1 MTVREICPKDFYW
14 FALMENDFSHLSQ
27 TAESIFCLLQITDA
41 AEEDLERLPASAIA
55 PLINWATTAIFEG
68 SVMKVEQWLE
78 LAFHLQKQ
86 RWDSS
91 IDWLETQPISK
102 ILLMNRIQG
111 KFVEEQN
118 REMKRNSRK
127 R

>member
-1 MTVREICPKDFYW
+1 MTDC
-14 FALMENDFSHLSQ
+14 S
-27 TAESIFCLLQITDA
+27 
-41 AEEDLERLPASAIA
+41 EEDLERLPASTLN
-55 PLINWATTAIFEG
+55 PLIDWASKTIFEG
-68 SVMKVEQWLE
+68 VIMPVDKWLE

-91 IDWLETQPISK
+91 IDWLEQQPMSK

-118 REMKRNSRK
+118 REMKRSSRK